1 MTSLFLQCV
10 LTLWASPRA
19 SKKTLDSRKSWSG
32 ALDSINQPPLCDRG
46 IGGEAES
53 PPPLF
58 WEGNWTPLHA
68 PCLKLPPQ
76 TLVCLV
82 SSVLP
87 SVKLFIALA
96 ILPQRCQCQTPSK
109 TDHILLAISVG
120 PWPWCHV
127 HLTACN
133 QQSSCSP
140 LPALVCLT
148 DGTKK
153 VMTAAPDTK
162 DERGIDD

>member
-1 MTSLFLQCV
+1 MASLFLQCV
-10 LTLWASPRA
+10 LTLLSVPTRLQKDSRFQEKLKWSSRLYKSASP
-19 SKKTLDSRKSWSG
+19 
-32 ALDSINQPPLCDRG
+32 CDRG
-46 IGGEAES
+46 TGGEAES

-82 SSVLP
+82 SSVLR

-120 PWPWCHV
+120 TWPWCRV

-162 DERGIDD
+162 DERGIDE